1 MKTQKQ
7 VKSKKPTV
15 YIIDLTTGDMTTA
28 AKVTARFVRAPE
40 EFRWDF
46 CDSSE
51 EYIYRME
58 EQGDYVVV
66 KQNGYIMSNKVL
78 TPKQYGELIKINI
91 PANVSVAKFDEVIT
105 NKYNLWNYPLNEYKH
120 IVENNLKVV
129 VVKFQSGQYRFVEV
143 KQHE

>member
-46 CDSSE
+46 CNSSK

-66 KQNGYIMSNKVL
+66 KQNGYIMSNKIL
-78 TPKQYGELIKINI
+78 TPKQYGEIIKVNI
-91 PANVSVAKFDEVIT
+91 PANVSLAKFDEVIADR
-105 NKYNLWNYPLNEYKH
+105 YNLWNYPINEYKH
-120 IVENNLKVV
+120 VVENGLKVV
-129 VVKFQSGQYRFVEV
+129 VVRFSNGECRLVEIR
-143 KQHE
+143 